1 VFMPKGPMWGM
12 DFDPADVE
20 PTPWGSGTFTF
31 SSCSSGHMSLEP
43 NDDMMGMMGFTDLD
57 YDLMR
62 FDEAVISGIDC
73 PN

>member
-1 VFMPKGPMWGM
+1 MGQRNVYLQFML
-12 DFDPADVE
+12 FR
-20 PTPWGSGTFTF
+20 S
-31 SSCSSGHMSLEP
+31 H
-43 NDDMMGMMGFTDLD
+43 GMMGFTDLD

>member
-1 VFMPKGPMWGM
+1 
-12 DFDPADVE
+12 
-20 PTPWGSGTFTF
+20 
-31 SSCSSGHMSLEP
+31 
-43 NDDMMGMMGFTDLD
+43 MMGMMGFTDLD

>member
-1 VFMPKGPMWGM
+1 
-12 DFDPADVE
+12 
-20 PTPWGSGTFTF
+20 
-31 SSCSSGHMSLEP
+31 MSLEP